1 MRKTP
6 NSKQEKVNIVGS
18 SVFGR
23 YAKIS
28 SEKTMNM
35 FVSDEWLVNTAGY
48 QKAYELLPEGR
59 GRTIFSS
66 TRGNIMVVV
75 VDSFVYALDDKLT
88 PTFIGMLATEKG
100 NVYIDENLS
109 SQICLVDGLNA
120 YIYNYSLPYPNL
132 TKQTGLGNLIPNH
145 VKYHN
150 TFFLFGNADTTTNG
164 AAWYVYQYA
173 TPTTITQANPGQF
186 ALQTKPDHAI
196 ATQRLPGQA
205 ANILVFGKT
214 VCEVWAQ
221 IGGLQNYRRN
231 QTISIDYGCASVST
245 ISSSDKFVAWLGV
258 NENNTPII
266 MVYTGQEFQPIS
278 TDGIDYQLSK
288 IKYLSQSTGM
298 FYRQDGHL
306 FYQLTFYHP
315 DDNLTIVYDFN
326 TKMFFNLSDWNLNY
340 HPAKDYVYF
349 NGQIYF
355 ASLNNAAIYIA
366 STDLTVYNDNL
377 TNAIQDPVKIHEIQ
391 RIRICDTIRA
401 DDSSPFRAN
410 TFVFNIEQGCDP
422 NVTALSATNP
432 GEDLLITELL
442 FNPSEDD
449 IETEGGQLMADEDSI
464 NTASNVIPYQP
475 RVDLTISKDGG
486 ITWSNTVSRTLNP
499 IGMRQNILNWTNLGG
514 CNSLTLK
521 LRFWGLSRFIVNNG
535 FAELY

>member
-145 VKYHN
+145 VEYHN

-288 IKYLSQSTGM
+288 IKYLSQ
-298 FYRQDGHL
+298 
-306 FYQLTFYHP
+306 
-315 DDNLTIVYDFN
+315 
-326 TKMFFNLSDWNLNY
+326 
-340 HPAKDYVYF
+340 
-349 NGQIYF
+349 
-355 ASLNNAAIYIA
+355 
-366 STDLTVYNDNL
+366 
-377 TNAIQDPVKIHEIQ
+377 
-391 RIRICDTIRA
+391 
-401 DDSSPFRAN
+401 
-410 TFVFNIEQGCDP
+410 
-422 NVTALSATNP
+422 
-432 GEDLLITELL
+432 
-442 FNPSEDD
+442 
-449 IETEGGQLMADEDSI
+449 
-464 NTASNVIPYQP
+464 
-475 RVDLTISKDGG
+475 
-486 ITWSNTVSRTLNP
+486 
-499 IGMRQNILNWTNLGG
+499 
-514 CNSLTLK
+514 
-521 LRFWGLSRFIVNNG
+521 
-535 FAELY
+535 

>member
-66 TRGNIMVVV
+66 IRGNIMVVV

-145 VKYHN
+145 VEYHN

-266 MVYTGQEFQPIS
+266 MVYTGHEFQPIS

-377 TNAIQDPVKIHEIQ
+377 INSIQDPVKIHEIQ

-442 FNPSEDD
+442 FNPSEDN

>member
-6 NSKQEKVNIVGS
+6 NSKQEEVNIVGS

-28 SEKTMNM
+28 SEKTLNM
-35 FVSDEWLVNTAGY
+35 FVSDSWLVNTAGY
-48 QKAYELLPEGR
+48 QKVYELLPEGKAR
-59 GRTIFSS
+59 IIFSS
-66 TRGNIMVVV
+66 TRGNIMIVVI
-75 VDSFVYALDDKLT
+75 DSFVYSFNANLV
-88 PTFIGMLATEKG
+88 PTFIGMLATEQG

-132 TKQTGLGNLIPNH
+132 TVQTGLGNLIPNH
-145 VKYHN
+145 VEYHN

-173 TPTTITQANPGQF
+173 TPTTIKQATPGQF
-186 ALQTKPDHAI
+186 ALQTKPDYAL

-245 ISSSDKFVAWLGV
+245 ISSSDKFVAWLGI
-258 NENNTPII
+258 NENNAPII
-266 MVYTGQEFQPIS
+266 MAYTGQEFQPIS
-278 TDGIDYQLSK
+278 TDGVDYQLSK
-288 IKYLSQSTGM
+288 IQYLSQSVGM

-306 FYQLTFYHP
+306 FYQLTFYNP
-315 DDNLTIVYDFN
+315 ADNLTIVYDFN
-326 TKMFFNLSDWNLNY
+326 TKQFFNLSDCNLNY
-340 HPAKDYVYF
+340 HPARDYVYF
-349 NGQIYF
+349 NNKIYF
-355 ASLNNAAIYIA
+355 ASLNNAAIYLS
-366 STDLTVYNDNL
+366 STDITVYNENL
-377 TNAIQDPVKIHEIQ
+377 VNAIQDPNKVHEIQ

-401 DDSSPFRAN
+401 DDTSQFRAN

-422 NVTALSATNP
+422 NITGLSVTNP
-432 GEDLLITELL
+432 AEDLLITELL
-442 FNPSEDD
+442 FNPPEDI
-449 IETEGGQLMADEDSI
+449 IETEGGQPIADEDSNLNI
-464 NTASNVIPYQP
+464 NNVIPYKP
-475 RVDLTISKDGG
+475 RVDLTISRDGG

-499 IGMRQNILNWTNLGG
+499 IGMRQNIINWTNLGG

-521 LRFWGLSRFIVNNG
+521 LRFWGLSRFIANNG
-535 FAELY
+535 FVELY

>member
-1 MRKTP
+1 
-6 NSKQEKVNIVGS
+6 
-18 SVFGR
+18 
-23 YAKIS
+23 
-28 SEKTMNM
+28 
-35 FVSDEWLVNTAGY
+35 
-48 QKAYELLPEGR
+48 
-59 GRTIFSS
+59 
-66 TRGNIMVVV
+66 
-75 VDSFVYALDDKLT
+75 
-88 PTFIGMLATEKG
+88 
-100 NVYIDENLS
+100 
-109 SQICLVDGLNA
+109 
-120 YIYNYSLPYPNL
+120 
-132 TKQTGLGNLIPNH
+132 
-145 VKYHN
+145 
-150 TFFLFGNADTTTNG
+150 
-164 AAWYVYQYA
+164 
-173 TPTTITQANPGQF
+173 
-186 ALQTKPDHAI
+186 
-196 ATQRLPGQA
+196 
-205 ANILVFGKT
+205 
-214 VCEVWAQ
+214 
-221 IGGLQNYRRN
+221 
-231 QTISIDYGCASVST
+231 
-245 ISSSDKFVAWLGV
+245 
-258 NENNTPII
+258 
-266 MVYTGQEFQPIS
+266 
-278 TDGIDYQLSK
+278 
-288 IKYLSQSTGM
+288 
-298 FYRQDGHL
+298 
-306 FYQLTFYHP
+306 
-315 DDNLTIVYDFN
+315 
-326 TKMFFNLSDWNLNY
+326 MFFNLSDWNLNY

-377 TNAIQDPVKIHEIQ
+377 INSIQDPVKIHEIQ

-442 FNPSEDD
+442 FNPSEDN